1 MQKILKLPL
10 DSRSDRPL
18 FELGN
23 YKNIRCLLDTGA
35 SIAVWCADIQY
46 FREVFFSAEPLDEK
60 VVLSGFGGNGQLVDM
75 YRIPLFVLQNG
86 EHSISFKNFH
96 VALAKQA
103 GMGCDL
109 ILPAVMFSKMD
120 CLIGRRCKEPC
131 LQILYDRDM
140 YGFGIVVRQLTEEDK
155 ASLENYLGNS
165 VSDSVNFIEKM
176 VCFTQGADL
185 HSEQ

>member
-1 MQKILKLPL
+1 MQKMLKLPL

-35 SIAVWCADIQY
+35 NIAVWCADIQY
-46 FREVFFSAEPLDEK
+46 FQEIFADAKLVDEK
-60 VVLSGFGGNGQLVDM
+60 VILSGFGGNGQLVDM
-75 YRIPLFVLQNG
+75 HRIPLFVLQNG
-86 EHSISFKNFH
+86 GHSISFKNFH

-103 GMGCDL
+103 GMGCDM

-120 CLIGRRCKEPC
+120 CLIVRRCKEPS

-140 YGFGIVVRQLTEEDK
+140 YGFGMVVRQLTEEDK
-155 ASLENYLGNS
+155 ANLGNYLGDS

-176 VCFTQGADL
+176 ICFTQGMDL
-185 HSEQ
+185 HSE

>member
-1 MQKILKLPL
+1 MQKMLKLPL

-35 SIAVWCADIQY
+35 NIAVWCADIQY
-46 FREVFFSAEPLDEK
+46 FQEIFVGAEPVEEK
-60 VVLSGFGGNGQLVDM
+60 VILSGFGGNGQLVDM
-75 YRIPLFVLQNG
+75 CRIPLFVLQNAG
-86 EHSISFKNFH
+86 DSISFKNFH

-103 GMGCDL
+103 GMGCDM

-120 CLIGRRCKEPC
+120 CLIGRRCKEPS

-140 YGFGIVVRQLTEEDK
+140 YGFGMVVRRLTEEDK
-155 ASLENYLGNS
+155 ANLGNYLGNS
-165 VSDSVNFIEKM
+165 VSGSVNFIEKM
-176 VCFTQGADL
+176 VCFTQDTDL
-185 HSEQ
+185 HSE